1 MLLEAQLDGTVGAWT
16 QIHTVRTVR
25 ALRGISLR
33 GICETPVLPGAQVM
47 LVHLL
52 LINLVLIALFMI
64 FILP

>member
-25 ALRGISLR
+25 ALR